1 LAEDDE
7 TNTEDG
13 DETHT
18 EGDDETHSED
28 DDETH
33 SEDEDEEINKLE
45 DEEDDEIENAYKREL
60 EVQVEA
66 KQLEIKSELR
76 VGEQKDKFEIKF
88 QTDDEPEIEFSY
100 KTESDSLEVKL
111 KYKVEFEDIIEYV
124 ENDTVNLGYQDGE
137 EISIYKLEDQEWN
150 DLLHEITPVN
160 GEEIHTFTAS
170 TTDGVFS
177 LIMKISGAL
186 FTLENNAML
195 TPNSLKVDVK
205 ISNFPYTSETSS
217 LALKTKIKTETE
229 TEVEE
234 DTDEEGVGFASNE
247 AQVALGV
254 VGESQGFFSWAEN
267 ATADGSE
274 IDVLSS
280 SLQEVAVDDED
291 HDEDLDENE
300 TSEKLYFSFVAVNAS
315 DIVWDPKVGVVD
327 ARASSDGSSIPG
339 YGIWLAIIATV
350 IAQIS
355 VVRLRR
361 KN

>member
-1 LAEDDE
+1 
-7 TNTEDG
+7 
-13 DETHT
+13 
-18 EGDDETHSED
+18 
-28 DDETH
+28 
-33 SEDEDEEINKLE
+33 
-45 DEEDDEIENAYKREL
+45 
-60 EVQVEA
+60 
-66 KQLEIKSELR
+66 
-76 VGEQKDKFEIKF
+76 
-88 QTDDEPEIEFSY
+88 
-100 KTESDSLEVKL
+100 VKL

-247 AQVALGV
+247 AQVKLGV

-291 HDEDLDENE
+291 HDE
-300 TSEKLYFSFVAVNAS
+300 KLYFSFVAVNAS
-315 DIVWDPKVGVVD
+315 DIVWDPKVGVVSEATQLQVAAIEGKYSSLISD
-327 ARASSDGSSIPG
+327 ARAGSEGSSIPG
-339 YGIWLAIIATV
+339 YGIWMAIIATV